1 MAGSRKRGPAAG
13 VLISGQLDLESATL
27 RCPLHL
33 DSCYLDNDGP
43 VVLDYATA
51 SVLILTGCHM
61 GGLEADNLV
70 VTRELDL
77 TGTTFTG
84 PVRLLDA
91 EITGQLVMRG
101 AQVGKDGR
109 ILSADGL
116 KVGGSVFLDSDAD
129 RGAFTAAGAV
139 RLAVTAGGEADFEPV
154 RVAFAG

>member
-1 MAGSRKRGPAAG
+1 MSNEVLQVTG
-13 VLISGQLDLESATL
+13 VRQ
-27 RCPLHL
+27 RCA
-33 DSCYLDNDGP
+33 P
-43 VVLDYATA
+43 VNA
-51 SVLILTGCHM
+51 
-61 GGLEADNLV
+61 
-70 VTRELDL
+70 R
-77 TGTTFTG
+77 
-84 PVRLLDA
+84 
-91 EITGQLVMRG
+91 RG